1 MLTRLICLTLLQVE
15 LLAMSEHLKNCA
27 APTIS
32 PFVQGVKIVHGEG
45 IASTQGVSALINLR
59 VNVAKFCC
67 LLRAEAN
74 SHYARHC
81 VQRYGGSCLL
91 VQHCFGLDHKTLRI
105 GWGRIANTITN
116 LN

>member
-1 MLTRLICLTLLQVE
+1 MRLYVDE
-15 LLAMSEHLKNCA
+15 VNMSD
-27 APTIS
+27 PTAGGTAGNVGAS
-32 PFVQGVKIVHGEG
+32 EKLRGTHNFPFVQGVKIAPWEG

-91 VQHCFGLDHKTLRI
+91 VQHCFGFDHKTL
-105 GWGRIANTITN
+105 
-116 LN
+116 